1 VRTLKYITAGELLL
15 IFPALIFMSAL
26 FLRSVQPLLQT
37 GLVVDWFSQHLVLG
51 LYVSLVAMPLGAV
64 LLGCAVLTHGWR
76 SDAEFRRAT
85 VAMRRTACIY
95 APHLSLAAATLAAL
109 AVLALVALHMITE

>member
-1 VRTLKYITAGELLL
+1 VRTLKYVTAGELLL
-15 IFPALIFMSAL
+15 ISPALIFMSAL
-26 FLRSVQPLLQT
+26 FLRSVQPILRT

-51 LYVSLVAMPLGAV
+51 LYISLVAMPLGALV
-64 LLGCAVLTHGWR
+64 VGCVALAHGWR

-85 VAMRRTACIY
+85 LAMRRTACAY
-95 APHLSLAAATLAAL
+95 APHLSLAAAMLVAV